1 MSGSGSLAWVDWAVI
16 AGYLI
21 LSLGLGLI
29 VARRGRKDAQSF
41 FLSGQQ
47 LPWWLAGTSMVA
59 YSFAADTPLV
69 VSGWTRSGGVA
80 KNWRWWGYMLGA
92 LLVVH
97 LFARL
102 WRRCRVITD
111 VGFMELRYSGA
122 PARGLRA
129 FKSIYHVVFLHAFI
143 MGWVILGMTKV
154 IVVLFDLG
162 AEPPIE
168 ILGMFAISVEWTV
181 MLACALVALIYSE
194 VTGLW
199 GVVVTDFL
207 QFGVALLGA
216 VVLCWIVLGEM
227 GGLQPMLDALAAEP
241 ATAGKTSLAPD
252 VGESDFLSPLGW
264 TAALVQFLVLVL
276 VVPFANK
283 NADGSGV
290 MVQRLLAAKNE
301 SHAIGATLWFAVAH
315 YAIRP
320 WPWIL
325 VGLASLVVFPD
336 AQLFAPDAGEIVAV
350 SGEAIGL
357 DAGGQL
363 LQVPIPDTGAADWI
377 AQPQVEVGQY
387 VQAGELLAATDDER
401 AYPLMMRKFLPI
413 GMLGLVVASFLAAFM
428 STIDTH
434 VNLASSYIVND
445 LYVRF
450 LRPKASSREQM
461 RVAAITGPLVL
472 VLAIIFARSGD
483 SVRGMFDVFTSLFSG
498 VGLVYIARWLWWRI
512 NAWSEITA
520 LLASGAG
527 TIVLRVW
534 PEVGVAVLPEQLL
547 TPEGLPA
554 FSGQMLLVAG
564 FSTLLVI
571 PITLLTPPVDRAV
584 LQPFF
589 DQVRPPGFWAPVGG
603 QLPSLTFFL
612 RGTLRWMC
620 SVTLVLAAL
629 LAPGDLL
636 LADGDHF
643 QTWLILMALAGG
655 LLILLRPRRHA
666 AGQP

>member
-1 MSGSGSLAWVDWAVI
+1 MSGTGSLAWVDWVVI

-336 AQLFAPDAGEIVAV
+336 AQLFAPDAGEIVTI

-357 DAGGQL
+357 DTGGQL
-363 LQVPIPDTGAADWI
+363 LQIPIPDTGAADWL

-387 VQAGELLAATDDER
+387 VQPGELLAATDDER

-413 GMLGLVVASFLAAFM
+413 GMLGLLVASFLAAFM

-434 VNLASSYIVND
+434 VNLSSAFFVND
-445 LYVRF
+445 VYRRF
-450 LRPKASSREQM
+450 MKKGESDKHYIG
-461 RVAAITGPLVL
+461 VARITSFVVIL
-472 VLAIIFARSGD
+472 LAGSLSFAMDSIGDLFIFFLA
-483 SVRGMFDVFTSLFSG
+483 FLSG
-498 VGLVYIARWLWWRI
+498 VGPVYILRWLWWRI
-512 NAWSEITA
+512 RAVTEITA
-520 LLASGAG
+520 MVTSGTFALIVTFVEIKWGLGPLSPDGVLSSGGRLLVVVLSSFTCAMTVTLLTARPDPKTLVDFYRKVRPRGFWGPVKAHLDEPVTLDPLAPIAAGVFGGLALIFGVLFATGKLLLGASGSW
-527 TIVLRVW
+527 VW
-534 PEVGVAVLPEQLL
+534 
-547 TPEGLPA
+547 
-554 FSGQMLLVAG
+554 LLVAVAG
-564 FSTLLVI
+564 AL
-571 PITLLTPPVDRAV
+571 
-584 LQPFF
+584 
-589 DQVRPPGFWAPVGG
+589 
-603 QLPSLTFFL
+603 
-612 RGTLRWMC
+612 
-620 SVTLVLAAL
+620 SVTWSLRQS
-629 LAPGDLL
+629 AP
-636 LADGDHF
+636 
-643 QTWLILMALAGG
+643 T
-655 LLILLRPRRHA
+655 R
-666 AGQP
+666 